1 MADIQTFDNI
11 AIRDDLVQEIDF
23 VKKYNGLYNLIG
35 SNPFTY
41 YPVPEVHAGDTFTVS
56 TGDGSTFNG
65 KHVYFIDEN
74 YKSINDW
81 TLSAGYGNKRTFT
94 ITASGEGARYV
105 YTDSTVPLMMEYGRT
120 AHDYVEYIPG
130 SMGLLEN
137 SIEPIAVLS
146 DYTSDYLKRWAGV
159 WHSANSTHSS
169 LLDRT
174 RVGIKQG
181 ETAHIIASMDG
192 VTGYVT
198 LYAIYSDG
206 TSASL
211 GRLNLDEQKSW
222 TATKDTDYL
231 SAYWS
236 TDGISAVGDVEVEA
250 WVDVFVDASDFSNL
264 MKSEKCIIYVTN
276 NAPDSAVDIYEH
288 SSYVDVTFAN
298 HLVLR
303 VGGITFTSENSQWLD
318 WVAGLSSDS
327 YTIDGTM
334 LTVTLNYS
342 RQLVFNIGDGQLH
355 IRTYGSS
362 VPGDIILASTQYGRL
377 CGGFAYE
384 CWQSRRIRALESNP
398 SVGSSTL
405 LAQNF
410 NSSYHEGATD
420 FVEKCTQ
427 FSALMYGDTVA
438 NVDAPTECESFLF
451 FTDPHLTEFSSWQ
464 SRCYEYMGQIEKY
477 YNSTPTSFC
486 LCGGDWLGNSDLPST
501 ACFKLGYIDGFMR
514 SKFDKFY
521 MLVGNHDTNY
531 QGKLTSESATYT
543 TRLSD
548 QSISD
553 LWYRGDRAYYEFKGS
568 CTRFF
573 AFDTGIENQ
582 AVTTFDNYGY
592 EQAQWFAGNLMTNTD
607 EHVVITAHILYPLT
621 IGTLQPLT
629 ALVLQI
635 AEAFNNRS
643 SIVVNGTNYDFSN
656 AQGKVEFGL
665 FGHFHA
671 DGEYTHNGIPCVMT
685 TNVRHD
691 ESAGPSFDLVFI
703 DYDNRKVKFVRVG
716 SGDDREVSI

>member
-1 MADIQTFDNI
+1 MGIITFDNTE
-11 AIRDDLVQEIDF
+11 IRDDTENELEWVEKQI
-23 VKKYNGLYNLIG
+23 GLYNLIG
-35 SNPFTY
+35 QEANVR
-41 YPVPEVHAGDTFTVS
+41 YPIPKLTEGDKMTVS
-56 TGDGSTFNG
+56 TSDGSTFTG
-65 KHVYFIDEN
+65 AYLYFYDDDFVQVDHF
-74 YKSINDW
+74 S
-81 TLSAGYGNKRTFT
+81 LSSGYGSSRTFSIGSST
-94 ITASGEGARYV
+94 STAKYC
-105 YTDSTVPLMMEYGRT
+105 STTSAVPLMLVFGET
-120 AHDYVEYIPG
+120 ALSYVEYLPSVQTTI
-130 SMGLLEN
+130 SN
-137 SIEPIAVLS
+137 IIEPIAVLS
-146 DYTSDYLKRWAGV
+146 DYMSNYLKRWAGV

-169 LLDRT
+169 SLDKT

-192 VTGYVT
+192 VTGYVA
-198 LYAIYSDG
+198 LYATYSDG
-206 TSASL
+206 TSESL
-211 GRLNLDEQKSW
+211 GRLNLGEQKSW
-222 TATKDTDYL
+222 TAAKDIDYL

-236 TDGISAVGDVEVEA
+236 TSGISAVGDVEVEV
-250 WVDVFVDASDFSNL
+250 WVDVLVDASNFNNL
-264 MKSEKCIIYVTN
+264 VKSEKCIIYVSD

-288 SSYVDVTFAN
+288 SSYVDVTFASY
-298 HLVLR
+298 LVLR
-303 VGGITFTSENSQWLD
+303 VGGSTFTSESSQWLD

-327 YTIDGTM
+327 YTIDGAM
-334 LTVTLNYS
+334 LTVTLSYS

-362 VPGDIILASTQYGRL
+362 APGDIIIASTQYGKL

-384 CWQSRRIRALESNP
+384 CWQSKRIKALESE
-398 SVGSSTL
+398 SGVGSATL

-410 NSSYHEGATD
+410 NSSYHVGATD
-420 FVEKCTQ
+420 FVAKCQ
-427 FSALMYGDTVA
+427 EFSSLMYGDSVA
-438 NVDAPTECESFLF
+438 DVDAPSDCESFLF
-451 FTDPHLTEFSSWQ
+451 FTDPHLIEFSNWE

-486 LCGGDWLGNSDLPST
+486 LCGGDWLGNSDLPDT
-501 ACFKLGYIDGFMR
+501 ACFKLGYINGFMH
-514 SKFDKFY
+514 SKFGRFY

-548 QSISD
+548 QSIRD
-553 LWYRGDRAYYEFKGS
+553 LWYQGDKAYYEFKGS
-568 CTRFF
+568 NTRFF

-582 AVTTFDNYGY
+582 ALTTFNNYGY
-592 EQAQWFAGNLMTNTD
+592 EQAQWLANNLMTNTD
-607 EHVVITAHILYPLT
+607 EHIVITAHILYPLT

-635 AEAFNNRS
+635 AEAFNNRT
-643 SIVVNGTNYDFSN
+643 SIDVNGTTYNFSN

-665 FGHFHA
+665 FGHSHT

-703 DYDNRKVKFVRVG
+703 DYDNRKVKFVRIG
-716 SGDDREVSI
+716 SGNNREVSI